1 MSIDCHI
8 KFDGV
13 SGESGHGDHK
23 DEIDVM
29 SWSWGI
35 TNKSSSGQ
43 GGGSGKGKAEPHALQ
58 FTHLYDKASPVL
70 KKHCVSGKHFDKVV
84 LTVSKAGEGQK
95 AFKTMT
101 MKEAY
106 ITDVHIN
113 ASAGGDLV
121 ENVTLT
127 FTDVEIEYKPQ
138 DAMGNLGGAVKFG
151 WDVNKVQTR

>member
-23 DEIDVM
+23 DEIDVL

-35 TNKSSSGQ
+35 TNESSSGS
-43 GGGSGKGKAEPHALQ
+43 GTGSGKGKAEPHDLQ
-58 FTHLYDKASPVL
+58 FVHHYDKASPVL

-95 AFKTMT
+95 AFKTIT
-101 MKEAY
+101 MKEVFIKNIQVSA
-106 ITDVHIN
+106 
-113 ASAGGDLV
+113 ASGGDLV
-121 ENVTLT
+121 ETVNLS
-127 FTDVEIEYKPQ
+127 FTDIEVEYKPQ
-138 DAMGNLGGAVKFG
+138 DGKGGLGGAVKFG
-151 WDVNKVQTR
+151 WDVNKVATR